1 MKSKPQKKKKAKRA
15 VKQVE
20 AVVEPQPQ
28 SQPLIAAPVAQQVLV
43 APPVYAAPVAKP
55 APVYAAP
62 VMTAPP
68 VFAATQQTVTYAAPQ
83 QTVVAQPMQQT
94 VTYAAPAVQPTQA
107 IQMATAAPV
116 GMAPVQTAIT
126 PTTAYFPG

>member
-1 MKSKPQKKKKAKRA
+1 MKSKPAKKKKAKRA
-15 VKQVE
+15 VKPVE
-20 AVVEPQPQ
+20 AVAEPQ
-28 SQPLIAAPVAQQVLV
+28 QPLVAAPVSQSVLV
-43 APPVYAAPVAKP
+43 APPVYAAPVATP

-68 VFAATQQTVTYAAPQ
+68 VYTATQQTVTYAAPQ

-94 VTYAAPAVQPTQA
+94 VTYAAPSVQPTQA

-116 GMAPVQTAIT
+116 GMVPVQTAVT